1 MKPINLLKTAVIVM
15 LLSSPALADTES
27 HKNDQT
33 RTPMMSEGS
42 HGDMKEHSKHHS
54 DSMMGGENHGMGM
67 KTHMSKIEN
76 SLANIEALL
85 SQLIELQKK
94 Q

>member
-1 MKPINLLKTAVIVM
+1 MKTINVFKTVAIVM
-15 LLSSPALADTES
+15 LLSSPVLANTDS

-33 RTPMMSEGS
+33 KMPMMSEGS
-42 HGDMKEHSKHHS
+42 HGDMTEHNKHHG
-54 DSMMGGENHGMGM
+54 DSMMGGEDHGMGM
-67 KTHMSKIEN
+67 KTHMTKIEN

-85 SQLIELQKK
+85 SQLVELQKK

>member
-1 MKPINLLKTAVIVM
+1 MKTFNVLKTAAIVM
-15 LLSSPALADTES
+15 LLSSPVLADTDS
-27 HKNDQT
+27 HNDQAKM
-33 RTPMMSEGS
+33 PMMSEGS
-42 HGDMKEHSKHHS
+42 HGDMKEHRKHHG
-54 DSMMGGENHGMGM
+54 DSMMGGEDHGIGM

-85 SQLIELQKK
+85 SRLVELQNN